1 MGFFSD
7 LKNDLT
13 QAVNEMTDENAK
25 AEMLAREEQ
34 MKLELSSMQ
43 QKEEEELISILEEEN
58 APELPEENGVI
69 LEEPANISTSPNV
82 SPEDF
87 EHFFQQRSE
96 QNADFGALEV
106 RGTVL
111 GNLEIPGDLYFAG
124 DIHGRIKAGN
134 IVFKDA
140 KVNGNIESSNG
151 VEIDGGCV
159 IIGNVVARNA
169 VIAGAVKGEIDVFG
183 EVILESTAIVKGNI
197 KSKSVQIKSGAMVE
211 GMCSQCYAQI
221 SPSVFFEGM
230 ETEGR
235 N

>member
-1 MGFFSD
+1 MRE
-7 LKNDLT
+7 
-13 QAVNEMTDENAK
+13 VNYQG
-25 AEMLAREEQ
+25 L
-34 MKLELSSMQ
+34 
-43 QKEEEELISILEEEN
+43 
-58 APELPEENGVI
+58 
-69 LEEPANISTSPNV
+69 
-82 SPEDF
+82 F
-87 EHFFQQRSE
+87 
-96 QNADFGALEV
+96 
-106 RGTVL
+106 
-111 GNLEIPGDLYFAG
+111 NLEIPGDLYFAG